1 MMEVIDNIQTSR
13 GRYNDLALATEDNTN
28 NNSSAFEIES
38 SRPSGSFEN
47 DDGSTLEQDLERELT
62 RRSRKRLAKFCLV
75 GMVCVM
81 SLLAIFY
88 NKGHHHKTS
97 TMEGA
102 NTREQPQP
110 EIGGGT
116 MNFDNHQNDDD
127 PFPAADIEEEDETI
141 IETVEEGIQDIKSL
155 VQHYS
160 EALPSYKIC
169 PPPLVHD
176 RPDTQKDNNLVYH
189 IGEFRIVPED
199 TSENNNVDDDV
210 NKAWHYTLSDMDVSN
225 DASIIA
231 LGLGDYAA
239 DTDLNEVGMVRVY
252 AYSCDSN
259 EWQRLGQDLIGAN
272 EYEMFGHRVSSN
284 RDGTVLAISAPQGSY
299 SEGNGFVE
307 VYTIDVNDDSGSS
320 NGRWEMLGSRIDSL
334 PDAESEYYMLGHAVD
349 ISDKGET
356 LAILGIIDDEFDN
369 PSYVTRVFDYDY
381 RTKEWKRKGH
391 DLVISN
397 VTFGQ
402 DYTYDYS
409 PQVRFIWYVASYY
422 MIQSPC
428 LMFANT
434 SYRC

>member
-1 MMEVIDNIQTSR
+1 MEVIDNIQTSR
-13 GRYNDLALATEDNTN
+13 GRYNDLALATEDNN
-28 NNSSAFEIES
+28 NNNSAFEIES

-62 RRSRKRLAKFCLV
+62 RRSRKRIAKFCIV

-88 NKGHHHKTS
+88 NKGHTTHKTS
-97 TMEGA
+97 TMEEGA
-102 NTREQPQP
+102 NTREQPEP

-116 MNFDNHQNDDD
+116 MNFDNHQNNDDD
-127 PFPAADIEEEDETI
+127 PFPENINEEEDEEETI

-169 PPPLVHD
+169 PPPMIHD
-176 RPDTQKDNNLVYH
+176 RTDTQKDNNLVYH

-199 TSENNNVDDDV
+199 TTSEKDNVDDDV
-210 NKAWHYTLSDMDVSN
+210 NNDWHYTLSDMDVSN

-272 EYEMFGHRVSSN
+272 EYEMFVSYF
-284 RDGTVLAISAPQGSY
+284 GAF
-299 SEGNGFVE
+299 FV
-307 VYTIDVNDDSGSS
+307 VPCSS
-320 NGRWEMLGSRIDSL
+320 
-334 PDAESEYYMLGHAVD
+334 
-349 ISDKGET
+349 
-356 LAILGIIDDEFDN
+356 
-369 PSYVTRVFDYDY
+369 
-381 RTKEWKRKGH
+381 
-391 DLVISN
+391 
-397 VTFGQ
+397 
-402 DYTYDYS
+402 
-409 PQVRFIWYVASYY
+409 
-422 MIQSPC
+422 
-428 LMFANT
+428 
-434 SYRC
+434 